1 MGVKRPWLTWV
12 LLAGL
17 ASVLAG
23 ARVFAG
29 VEYLRVGLIAAGVAA
44 VGAAKAIRFVDW
56 RRASGE
62 ARSMELVL
70 ALCYA
75 GAAAALVG
83 FLPATQFGVDLL
95 GLEFDGGWGERRFKQ
110 FFLVASSILLTC
122 SLVPMLG
129 AQWALAKG
137 GRAGVLR
144 VDALRVRQTAAGGLS
159 VALAAI
165 ALIFIGYVAAAFDR
179 SADFSYM
186 KTASPGQSVR
196 EIVLSMDE
204 PLRVALF
211 FPDVH
216 PIKDEVLVYL
226 NELARITG
234 RVVIEEYDRF
244 RDPVVAEE
252 LHARSDGLV
261 YFRKG
266 ETYEQIV
273 LGTDL
278 EAASP
283 QLRVLDSI
291 VQARLLMLN
300 RERRTAYL
308 TTGHGE
314 LNDPLAGEYPGSGPV
329 PDPGPFGEGMPPLQ
343 ELRSLLGFMNYDAHD
358 IGAAEGLASAIP
370 DDADLL
376 MILGPRRPFLDAEI
390 SAVRDYLD
398 RGGAL
403 MMALETGT
411 EFTMD
416 GLRDHLGVDYDPA
429 MILDDQQGLEL
440 DRRVLMANHFST
452 HPAVTTASRQIGR
465 GVLMVGPGSFS
476 PIEDVQGITT
486 DAIVQSPLS
495 SYADQNGNFSFDDDV
510 EERRNHFLAIAVERT
525 GGGDAAGAL
534 AGAGMRAL
542 VYADAEI
549 FSDEWLGALL
559 NPFVIG
565 DGIFWLQREEAFAG
579 EVVSEEDVPVLHTR
593 AENVLWFYAII
604 FGAPAAVLG
613 LGLAM
618 IYTRRRSREAANVA
632 DVIRGGS
639 R

>member
-29 VEYLRVGLIAAGVAA
+29 IEFLRAGLIAAGVAA
-44 VGAAKAIRFVDW
+44 VGAAKAIRFVSW
-56 RRASGE
+56 RKASGE
-62 ARSMELVL
+62 ARSMEMVL

-75 GAAAALVG
+75 GAAVAVVG

-95 GLEFDGGWGERRFKQ
+95 GLEFDGGPGERRFRQ

-122 SLVPMLG
+122 SLLPMFG
-129 AQWALAKG
+129 AHWALAKG

-159 VALAAI
+159 VALAAV
-165 ALIFIGYVAAAFDR
+165 ALILIGYVAATFDR
-179 SADFSYM
+179 SADFSYNR
-186 KTASPGQSVR
+186 TASPGQSVR

-216 PIKDEVLVYL
+216 PIKDEVLVYM

-244 RDPVVAEE
+244 RDPVAAEE
-252 LHARSDGLV
+252 YHARSDGLV
-261 YFRKG
+261 YFG
-266 ETYEQIV
+266 ESDSYEQIV

-278 EAASP
+278 EAARP

-300 RERRTAYL
+300 RERRIAYL

-329 PDPGPFGEGMPPLQ
+329 PNPGPFGEGMPPLQ
-343 ELRSLLGFMNYDAHD
+343 DLRSLLGLLNYDAHD
-358 IGAAEGLASAIP
+358 LGAAEGLASAIP

-403 MMALETGT
+403 LMALETGT
-411 EFTMD
+411 EFTLE

-429 MILDDQQGLEL
+429 MILDDQQSLPT
-440 DRRVLMANHFST
+440 DRRVLLVKQFST
-452 HPAVTTASRQIGR
+452 HPAVTTPSRQSVGNE
-465 GVLMVGPGSFS
+465 VLMVGPGSFM
-476 PIEDVQGITT
+476 PIEDAEGVTT
-486 DAIVQSPLS
+486 EAIIESPLS
-495 SYADQNGNFSFDDDV
+495 SYADRNGNFSFDDDA
-510 EERRNHFLAIAVERT
+510 EEQRNHFLAIAVERPAA
-525 GGGDAAGAL
+525 GDAAGAQ

-542 VYADAEI
+542 VYADAE
-549 FSDEWLGALL
+549 FLSDEWLIAGL
-559 NPFVIG
+559 NAVMIG
-565 DGIFWLQREEAFAG
+565 DGVFWLQRDEAFIG

-593 AENVLWFYAII
+593 AENVFWFYTII
-604 FGAPAAVLG
+604 FGAPAVVLG

-618 IYTRRRSREAANVA
+618 IHARRRGRETAKAE
-632 DVIRGGS
+632 GL
-639 R
+639 

>member
-29 VEYLRVGLIAAGVAA
+29 TEYLRAGLIAAGVAA
-44 VGAAKAIRFVDW
+44 VGAAKAIRFVSW
-56 RRASGE
+56 RKASGE
-62 ARSMELVL
+62 ARSMEMVL

-75 GAAAALVG
+75 GAAVAVVG
-83 FLPATQFGVDLL
+83 FLPATRFGVDLL
-95 GLEFDGGWGERRFKQ
+95 GLEFDGGPGERRFRQ

-122 SLVPMLG
+122 SLLPMFG
-129 AQWALAKG
+129 AHWALAKG
-137 GRAGVLR
+137 GRVGVLR

-159 VALAAI
+159 VALAAV
-165 ALIFIGYVAAAFDR
+165 ALILIGYVAATFDR
-179 SADFSYM
+179 SADFSYT

-216 PIKDEVLVYL
+216 PIKDEVLVYM

-244 RDPVVAEE
+244 RDPVAAQEY
-252 LHARSDGLV
+252 HARSDGLV
-261 YFRKG
+261 YFG
-266 ETYEQIV
+266 ESDSYEQIV

-278 EAASP
+278 EAARP

-300 RERRTAYL
+300 RERRIAYL

-329 PDPGPFGEGMPPLQ
+329 PNPGPFGEGMPPLQ
-343 ELRSLLGFMNYDAHD
+343 DLRSLLGLLNYDAHD

-403 MMALETGT
+403 LMALETGT
-411 EFTMD
+411 EFTLE
-416 GLRDHLGVDYDPA
+416 GLRDYLGVDYDPA
-429 MILDDQQGLEL
+429 MILDDQQGLAL
-440 DRRVLMANHFST
+440 DERILLTKQFSM
-452 HPAVTTASRQIGR
+452 HPAVTTPSRQSVGNGI
-465 GVLMVGPGSFS
+465 VMVGPGSFM
-476 PIEDVQGITT
+476 PIEDAEGVTT
-486 DAIVQSPLS
+486 EAIVESPLS
-495 SYADQNGNFSFDDDV
+495 SYADRNGNFSFDDDA
-510 EERRNHFLAIAVERT
+510 EEQRNHFLAVAVERPAT
-525 GGGDAAGAL
+525 GDAAGAQ

-542 VYADAEI
+542 VYADAE
-549 FSDEWLGALL
+549 FLSDEWLIAGL
-559 NPFVIG
+559 NAVMIG
-565 DGIFWLQREEAFAG
+565 DGIFWLQRDEAFAG
-579 EVVSEEDVPVLHTR
+579 EVISEEDVPVLHTR
-593 AENVLWFYAII
+593 AENVFWFYTII
-604 FGAPAAVLG
+604 FGAPAVVLG

-618 IYTRRRSREAANVA
+618 IHARRRGRETAKAE
-632 DVIRGGS
+632 GL
-639 R
+639 

>member
-29 VEYLRVGLIAAGVAA
+29 IEFLRAGLIAAGVAA
-44 VGAAKAIRFVDW
+44 VGAAKAIRFVSW
-56 RRASGE
+56 RKASGE
-62 ARSMELVL
+62 ARSMEMVL

-75 GAAAALVG
+75 GAAVAVVG
-83 FLPATQFGVDLL
+83 FLPATRFGVDLL
-95 GLEFDGGWGERRFKQ
+95 GLEFDGDLGGRRFQQ

-122 SLVPMLG
+122 SLLPMFG
-129 AQWALAKG
+129 AHWALAKG

-144 VDALRVRQTAAGGLS
+144 VDALRVRQTAGGGLS
-159 VALAAI
+159 VALAAV
-165 ALIFIGYVAAAFDR
+165 ALILIGYVAATFDR
-179 SADFSYM
+179 SADFSYN

-216 PIKDEVLVYL
+216 PIKDEVLVYM

-234 RVVIEEYDRF
+234 RVVIVEYDRF
-244 RDPVVAEE
+244 RDPVAAREY
-252 LHARSDGLV
+252 HARSDGLV
-261 YFRKG
+261 YFG
-266 ETYEQIV
+266 EGDRYEQIV

-278 EAASP
+278 EAARP

-300 RERRTAYL
+300 RERRIAYL

-329 PDPGPFGEGMPPLQ
+329 PNPGPFGEGMPPLQ
-343 ELRSLLGFMNYDAHD
+343 DLRSLLGLLNYDAHD

-403 MMALETGT
+403 IMALETGT
-411 EFTMD
+411 EFTLE

-429 MILDDQQGLEL
+429 MILDDQQSLPS
-440 DRRVLMANHFST
+440 DRRVLLAKQFST
-452 HPAVTTASRQIGR
+452 HPAVTTPSRQSVGNE
-465 GVLMVGPGSFS
+465 VLMVGPGSFM
-476 PIEDVQGITT
+476 PIEDAEGVTT
-486 DAIVQSPLS
+486 EAIIESPLS
-495 SYADQNGNFSFDDDV
+495 SYADRNGNFSFDDDA
-510 EERRNHFLAIAVERT
+510 EEQRNHFLAIAVERP
-525 GGGDAAGAL
+525 AAGDPAGAE

-542 VYADAEI
+542 VYADAE
-549 FSDEWLGALL
+549 FLSDEWLIAGL
-559 NPFVIG
+559 NAVMLG
-565 DGIFWLQREEAFAG
+565 DGIFWLQRDEAFIG

-593 AENVLWFYAII
+593 AENFFWFYTII
-604 FGAPAAVLG
+604 FGAPAVVLG

-618 IYTRRRSREAANVA
+618 IHARRRGRETAKAE
-632 DVIRGGS
+632 GL
-639 R
+639 